1 MPFIE
6 GGAQT
11 TTKKTTQPAAA
22 AGNTGAK
29 SSGIN
34 WADALT
40 YAANANRS
48 FSQNAGYATP
58 MQPKVTPAVENPSSP
73 VSGGNGSSG
82 ALKSVWDSLS
92 AIGDKAYNANP
103 NAGYITDP
111 LAEQYLSGGNVAQN
125 IGNPSSPVS
134 GGNGSSGT
142 VKPGTRTPGG
152 SGVATVPPKATDTAK
167 TEASTQP
174 PAYNP
179 SSPSTYTDG
188 GSGSS
193 GGGSGSSGGSGG
205 GYNGTGYSDATLL
218 AQALSAAGLTADPY
232 QLPTIDGPNPERL
245 EHVDT
250 AELQNL
256 LQQIVDSQKQ
266 QANAQIDY
274 GVEQG
279 VNELT
284 RAMEDAANQ
293 YQTQR
298 NQATADEL
306 RALDNQ
312 ALYSEARG
320 DRGGIGEAQ
329 YASIQAAAAQNRR
342 AVNDAQ
348 TKLGTDTSRQIAD
361 LRSKGE
367 FQKADQL
374 LSITQSY
381 LKDLMGL
388 EQWALE
394 ANLGVDEFNSR
405 LQQWVDEYNLNVQQF
420 LTDLDLSSAQLTG
433 VFANGKQTAATKQRL
448 NESLASS
455 GSALLSA
462 GVLPSRQ
469 QLEAMGMTETQAKA
483 YIKRISG

>member
-22 AGNTGAK
+22 KQSAGNPMDTRAVSTGNVLSGPTPDS
-29 SSGIN
+29 SSGG
-34 WADALT
+34 LS
-40 YAANANRS
+40 AAWNA
-48 FSQNAGYATP
+48 
-58 MQPKVTPAVENPSSP
+58 
-73 VSGGNGSSG
+73 
-82 ALKSVWDSLS
+82 LS
-92 AIGDKAYNANP
+92 AIGDKAYNENP

-152 SGVATVPPKATDTAK
+152 SGVTTVT
-167 TEASTQP
+167 
-174 PAYNP
+174 P
-179 SSPSTYTDG
+179 SGSPGSGAGSGTSGSGSGSGTGSGSSGGYGGGSYGG
-188 GSGSS
+188 GSGSY
-193 GGGSGSSGGSGG
+193 GGGSGSSGGG

-218 AQALSAAGLTADPY
+218 AQALKEAGVTADPY
-232 QLPTIDGPNPERL
+232 QLPEISGPNPERL

-312 ALYSEARG
+312 ALYAEARG

-483 YIKRISG
+483 YIKKISG

>member
-22 AGNTGAK
+22 SGTAKQSAGNPMDTRAVSTGNVL
-29 SSGIN
+29 SGPTPEN
-34 WADALT
+34 T
-40 YAANANRS
+40 
-48 FSQNAGYATP
+48 AG
-58 MQPKVTPAVENPSSP
+58 
-73 VSGGNGSSG
+73 SGKIMG
-82 ALKSVWDSLS
+82 ALKSAWDSLS
-92 AIGDKAYNANP
+92 AVGDKAYNANP

-152 SGVATVPPKATDTAK
+152 SGVTTVTPSGSPGSDVGS
-167 TEASTQP
+167 ASGSGAGSGTSGSGSGSGTGSG
-174 PAYNP
+174 
-179 SSPSTYTDG
+179 SSGGYGGGSYGG

-193 GGGSGSSGGSGG
+193 GGGSGSGSGSGSSGG

-312 ALYSEARG
+312 ALYAEARG

-483 YIKRISG
+483 YIKRIPG

>member
-22 AGNTGAK
+22 KQSAGNPMDTRAVSTGNVL
-29 SSGIN
+29 SGPTPEN
-34 WADALT
+34 T
-40 YAANANRS
+40 
-48 FSQNAGYATP
+48 AG
-58 MQPKVTPAVENPSSP
+58 
-73 VSGGNGSSG
+73 SGKIMG

-92 AIGDKAYNANP
+92 AVGDKAYNANP

-111 LAEQYLSGGNVAQN
+111 LAEQYLSGGQVDTSSGLPKDFSNMALVTGAVQAARQAQ
-125 IGNPSSPVS
+125 
-134 GGNGSSGT
+134 GNGD
-142 VKPGTRTPGG
+142 
-152 SGVATVPPKATDTAK
+152 ALNND
-167 TEASTQP
+167 
-174 PAYNP
+174 P
-179 SSPSTYTDG
+179 SNNNQSNNDQSNNDPSTNNP
-188 GSGSS
+188 S
-193 GGGSGSSGGSGG
+193 GGGSGSGSGSGSSGG

-218 AQALSAAGLTADPY
+218 AQALSAAGLIADPY
-232 QLPTIDGPNPERL
+232 QLPEISGPNAERL

-250 AELQNL
+250 TELKNL

-279 VNELT
+279 VNELN

-312 ALYSEARG
+312 ALYAEARG

-483 YIKRISG
+483 YIKKISG

>member
-22 AGNTGAK
+22 SGTAKQSAGNPMDTRAVSTGNVL
-29 SSGIN
+29 SGPTPEN
-34 WADALT
+34 T
-40 YAANANRS
+40 
-48 FSQNAGYATP
+48 AG
-58 MQPKVTPAVENPSSP
+58 
-73 VSGGNGSSG
+73 SGKIMG

-92 AIGDKAYNANP
+92 AVGDKAYNANP

-134 GGNGSSGT
+134 SGNGSSGT

-152 SGVATVPPKATDTAK
+152 SGVTTVPPKATDTAK
-167 TEASTQP
+167 TDDSTQQATDTAKTDDSTQP

-179 SSPSTYTDG
+179 SSPSTYT
-188 GSGSS
+188 
-193 GGGSGSSGGSGG
+193 GGGSGSSG

-218 AQALSAAGLTADPY
+218 AQALKEAGVTADPY

-420 LTDLDLSSAQLTG
+420 LTDLDLSAAQLTG